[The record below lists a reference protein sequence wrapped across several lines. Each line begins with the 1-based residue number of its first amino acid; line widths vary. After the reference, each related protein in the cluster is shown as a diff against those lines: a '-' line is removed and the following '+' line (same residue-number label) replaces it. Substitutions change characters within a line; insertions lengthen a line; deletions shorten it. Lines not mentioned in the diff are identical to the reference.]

1 MRPALSSFVKFF
13 SVIFFMFLNPK
24 VMYLMTS
31 ISVLYLIA
39 SFPFFKHSTMSF
51 TALVP
56 ISSGSFVIEFTR
68 LSTII
73 KNIILFENFNV
84 DVRKVWVKEDLAIE
98 LEEKQSD
105 FEGLVL

>member
-1 MRPALSSFVKFF
+1 M
-13 SVIFFMFLNPK
+13 
-24 VMYLMTS
+24 
-31 ISVLYLIA
+31 
-39 SFPFFKHSTMSF
+39 
-51 TALVP
+51 
-56 ISSGSFVIEFTR
+56 IEFTR

-84 DVRKVWVKEDLAIE
+84 DVRKVRVKEDLAIE

>member
-84 DVRKVWVKEDLAIE
+84 DVRKVRVKEDLTIE